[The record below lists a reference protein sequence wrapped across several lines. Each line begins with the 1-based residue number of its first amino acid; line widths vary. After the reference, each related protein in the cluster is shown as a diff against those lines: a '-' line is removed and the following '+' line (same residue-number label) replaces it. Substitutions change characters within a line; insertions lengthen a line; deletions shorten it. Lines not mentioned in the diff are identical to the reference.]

1 MLQLEFKKKMF
12 LRELTNTNGCINVI
26 LENLAKKLIAI
37 HTMKTLPKN
46 KALAENLHG
55 ISFLP

>member
-1 MLQLEFKKKMF
+1 MDASTSYLK
-12 LRELTNTNGCINVI
+12 I
-26 LENLAKKLIAI
+26 LPKKLIAI